1 MFDKHAIFIKKKNLK
16 NTIMP
21 IRMVEDQNRN
31 SQDNYPGGGG
41 GGGGKLPGGLNS
53 GCLTALLPLLLKNP
67 KLLIIGIV
75 IIAGIY
81 FFGGGK
87 SLLQN
92 SSANLATGASL
103 DPRVYQEA
111 EIFEP
116 LADNVKNPLPE
127 KVSLLKYAP
136 DRLNQGSQGSCVAWS
151 SAYGARS
158 ILHARQTGENPDNAA
173 FSPAFLY
180 NQIGLEGCQ
189 GSYIIRAMENMQQ
202 VGAVPFNDFPYDEND
217 CSRQPDQFQL
227 RKAEEFK
234 IKGFNRLSKTNDDS
248 KVDLL
253 AVKQNLAQGA
263 PVVIGMMVGGSFM
276 QPMMGQQVWVPESSD
291 YEMMGF
297 GGHAMCVIG
306 YDDYLEG
313 GAFQIMNSWGN
324 EWGQD
329 GVGYVRY
336 KDFDYFVKEAY
347 GLYPMG
353 TSEKFDQTK
362 LQAEIGLAIYDD
374 ATGVTRDLPT
384 IPLRYRGGLTFAT
397 TQPVKKGTTFKIEVT
412 NSVECYIYVFG
423 QETDGSSYVLFPYT
437 PKHSPYCGITGT
449 RLFPR
454 DFSMKA
460 DELGNRDFMAIVV
473 TKTPLDYK
481 VINEAISKSRQ
492 ASYSAKVQ
500 EALSGRLL
508 TNVNF
513 SENGNNMAFDTSIK
527 HDEAIAMILE
537 IDKQ

>member
-1 MFDKHAIFIKKKNLK
+1 
-16 NTIMP
+16 MP

-31 SQDNYPGGGG
+31 TPDNYPGSGG

-75 IIAGIY
+75 ILAGIY

-87 SLLQN
+87 NLLNNN
-92 SSANLATGASL
+92 SINLTTGAAL

-127 KVSLLKYAP
+127 KVSLLQYSP

-158 ILHARQTGENPDNAA
+158 ILRARQTGENPNDAA

-189 GSYIIRAMENMQQ
+189 GSYIVRAMENMQQ
-202 VGAVPFNDFPYDEND
+202 VGAVPYNDFPYDEND
-217 CSRQPDQFQL
+217 CSRQPNQFQL
-227 RKAEEFK
+227 RKAEDFK
-234 IKGFNRLSKTNDDS
+234 IKGFNRLSKSSDES

-276 QPMMGQQVWVPESSD
+276 QPMMGKQIWIPESDD
-291 YEMMGF
+291 YNMMGF

-306 YDDYLEG
+306 YDDFLEG

-324 EWGQD
+324 DWGLN
-329 GVGYVRY
+329 GVGYVKY

-362 LQAEIGLAIYDD
+362 LQAEIGLVLYDD
-374 ATGVTRDLPT
+374 ANGNLRDLPS
-384 IPLRYRGGLTFAT
+384 IPLSYKGGITYAT
-397 TQPVKKGTTFKIEVT
+397 KQPIKKGTTFKIEIT

-460 DELGNRDFMAIVV
+460 DEIGNRDFMAIIV
-473 TKTPLDYK
+473 TKTPFDYK
-481 VINEAISKSRQ
+481 ALNESIGKSRQ
-492 ASYSAKVQ
+492 FSFGAKVQ
-500 EALSGRLL
+500 EALSGKLL
-508 TNVNF
+508 PNVKF
-513 SENGNNMAFDTSIK
+513 SEIGEHIAFNSSIQQN
-527 HDEAIAMILE
+527 DAIAVILE